1 MTVMSGLKPTQIVFD
16 IGNVLIEWD
25 PRHLYRKLFDDHD
38 KMEWF
43 LANVFTM
50 DMNRECDR
58 GLLFAD
64 AVEQVVA
71 RYPEWHKEI
80 RAFDHR
86 WAEMVPGAIEGTVEL
101 LAEIRRKKIPDH
113 AITNFSHEKFAL
125 ARQRFDFLNGFKLTI
140 VSGEEQLLKPD
151 AAIYHLFLERAG
163 LKAADCVFI
172 DDTLANVTAAQSI
185 GMYAIHFKDPVQL
198 RSDLRQLGFH
208 LDVLSDS

>member
-1 MTVMSGLKPTQIVFD
+1 
-16 IGNVLIEWD
+16 
-25 PRHLYRKLFDDHD
+25 
-38 KMEWF
+38 MEWF

-64 AVEQVVA
+64 AVEQVIA
-71 RYPEWHKEI
+71 RYPEWHEEI

-86 WAEMVPGAIEGTVEL
+86 WAEMVPGAIDGTVEL

-185 GMYAIHFKDPVQL
+185 GMHAIHFKGPSRL
-198 RSDLRQLGFH
+198 RSQLRQLGFD
-208 LDVLSDS
+208 LEGR

>member
-1 MTVMSGLKPTQIVFD
+1 MTVMSGPNPTQIVFD
-16 IGNVLIEWD
+16 IGNVLIELN

-71 RYPEWHKEI
+71 RYPEWHEEI

-125 ARQRFDFLNGFKLTI
+125 ARQRLDFLNGFKLTS
-140 VSGEEQLLKPD
+140 VSEEEQLLKPD

-185 GMYAIHFKDPVQL
+185 GMHAIHFKGPSRL
-198 RSDLRQLGFH
+198 RSQLRQLGFD
-208 LDVLSDS
+208 LEGR

>member
-1 MTVMSGLKPTQIVFD
+1 MSGPNPTQIVFD
-16 IGNVLIEWD
+16 IGNVLIEWN

-64 AVEQVVA
+64 AVEQVIA
-71 RYPEWHKEI
+71 RYPEWHEEI

-101 LAEIRRKKIPDH
+101 LAEIRRKKNSRSRHHEFFTREIRARPPTVRFSEWFQAHDCIWRG
-113 AITNFSHEKFAL
+113 AIAKTRCRNLPFVF
-125 ARQRFDFLNGFKLTI
+125 
-140 VSGEEQLLKPD
+140 
-151 AAIYHLFLERAG
+151 RA
-163 LKAADCVFI
+163 
-172 DDTLANVTAAQSI
+172 S
-185 GMYAIHFKDPVQL
+185 
-198 RSDLRQLGFH
+198 RSESR
-208 LDVLSDS
+208 